1 MARPPCAA
9 MATAL
14 RGTTV
19 VLPARASIQH
29 NMYATKQ
36 ANSPA
41 AIAALQSVKPHD
53 VLPFGRECVFLS
65 VVPFY
70 LFTAIQYTNLRSGL
84 IAATAVA
91 GALLLLGLLMS
102 YLDARHVRA
111 ACSAP
116 CMPSQ
121 PNAAARSQ
129 GMLHVQ
135 IHDRRKGRSQ
145 TDTHYHRP
153 CCSRA
158 CSSWTLPCW
167 LSVLCPW
174 GCPSPTLNKSLT
186 TSTSSPMAHWL

>member
-9 MATAL
+9 LATAL
-14 RGTTV
+14 RATTV
-19 VLPARASIQH
+19 FASIQH

-53 VLPFGRECVFLS
+53 VLPFGRECIFLS

-102 YLDARHVRA
+102 YLDARHVRSMQRAMQAQPA
-111 ACSAP
+111 ACGRMLARH
-116 CMPSQ
+116 
-121 PNAAARSQ
+121 AACAETSPPR
-129 GMLHVQ
+129 GPF
-135 IHDRRKGRSQ
+135 
-145 TDTHYHRP
+145 TD
-153 CCSRA
+153 
-158 CSSWTLPCW
+158 
-167 LSVLCPW
+167 
-174 GCPSPTLNKSLT
+174 
-186 TSTSSPMAHWL
+186 